1 MCVLCFNSQ
10 WRSVVIGISSS
21 VISII
26 LLLISIGYR
35 SKQTISLQC
44 RSRKSLTCIFT
55 IGFFLSFQIDIL
67 GSIFDDIFCSFMKQ
81 SKFAYRSAF
90 FGSQPNEYYTI
101 KFNFK
106 FSVFFAAETLKG
118 ILTNCR

>member
-1 MCVLCFNSQ
+1 VCPLLQLPVAIGGHWNLQLSHLHHPPPHIDRLQVKTNYFLTMPEQEVFNVHFYY
-10 WRSVVIGISSS
+10 W
-21 VISII
+21 
-26 LLLISIGYR
+26 
-35 SKQTISLQC
+35 
-44 RSRKSLTCIFT
+44 
-55 IGFFLSFQIDIL
+55 FFLSFQIDIL